1 MSQLKISFLVSTQ
14 NDRRILHK
22 MVLIVLLINTVKKGQ
37 RYALKI
43 IKIFIWKSVFVFLY
57 FILIF
62 SLFFIFLNWR
72 VRLLSVLHGHLFFHP
87 RNNGQWNCRVGNNII
102 SWYISTYKMH
112 CSIKCWQINIKT
124 PHLSTDASLS
134 RRACLS
140 RAIALYICGLVVSEA
155 IVSCNLSLWLERIL
169 MSSCW
174 DVTCRQK
181 QIIFDCSFWYL
192 IR

>member
-1 MSQLKISFLVSTQ
+1 
-14 NDRRILHK
+14 

-87 RNNGQWNCRVGNNII
+87 RNNGQ
-102 SWYISTYKMH
+102 
-112 CSIKCWQINIKT
+112 
-124 PHLSTDASLS
+124 
-134 RRACLS
+134 
-140 RAIALYICGLVVSEA
+140 
-155 IVSCNLSLWLERIL
+155 
-169 MSSCW
+169 
-174 DVTCRQK
+174 
-181 QIIFDCSFWYL
+181 
-192 IR
+192 